1 MITDADVVTYAAAA
15 QWLPL
20 DVRETIEVTTPCSPA
35 LPGGHP
41 WIEEGFKTEDVW
53 GTVSW
58 VKWWECSA
66 CGVTARRDPGMIRRG
81 L

>member
-20 DVRETIEVTTPCSPA
+20 DVRETIEVTTPCWPA
-35 LPGGHP
+35 LPGGHL
-41 WIEEGFKTEDVW
+41 WIEEGVAIRNWLGGLRWD
-53 GTVSW
+53 
-58 VKWWECSA
+58 KWWECSA